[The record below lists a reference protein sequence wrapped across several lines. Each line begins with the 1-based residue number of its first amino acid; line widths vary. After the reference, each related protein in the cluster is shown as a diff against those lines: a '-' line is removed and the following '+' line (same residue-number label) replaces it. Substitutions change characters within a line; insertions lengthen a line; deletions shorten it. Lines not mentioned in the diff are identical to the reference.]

1 MACCNY
7 FWLTLYI
14 HIHVKCYLKNLVLF
28 CIELFTLEWIYEFIW
43 WNFCRFRMDFC
54 EFFFPTMILLLIS
67 ISILCSKIELL
78 CIKDIISTRDK
89 RSSTS
94 LLLESLCVWI
104 TSEYFVGIGI
114 FLKPLKV
121 CLTVTSIITQL
132 IRIRMLTQIFIFIL
146 LNVLLKTLE
155 YMTLSFLQ
163 YIWNVLHPTES
174 LASVE
179 FCCCQFYQSQGIST
193 LLYSVPKYDLHDW
206 QIAIRRTQSRMI
218 KDITRV
224 LIR

>member
-132 IRIRMLTQIFIFIL
+132 IRIRMLTHIFIYIL

-163 YIWNVLHPTES
+163 YI
-174 LASVE
+174 
-179 FCCCQFYQSQGIST
+179 
-193 LLYSVPKYDLHDW
+193 
-206 QIAIRRTQSRMI
+206 
-218 KDITRV
+218 
-224 LIR
+224 